1 MIDEPALLKDY
12 ALAVTVSDYIDLRL
26 DVLRNQFCGKLLLN
40 GRLDVDAYARRQE
53 AGFPAY
59 FVKNKLLLK
68 SGPVR
73 KAGNLSGKPIGHTGG
88 NTPNCWMVS
97 HEYTIPGDITT
108 FGGNNELV
116 VIVRNLRDDAGG
128 WKAPVE
134 ISSRAAGVAEFSGGG
149 KSAVPC
155 GGMTSLIAPEQLAE
169 GT

>member
-12 ALAVTVSDYIDLRL
+12 ALAVTVSDYIDMRL
-26 DVLRNQFCGKLLLN
+26 PDVLRNQFCGKLLLN

-88 NTPNCWMVS
+88 NTPHCWMVS
-97 HEYTIPGDITT
+97 CEYTISGDITM

-116 VIVRNLRDDAGG
+116 VIVHNLRDDAGA
-128 WKAPVE
+128 WRSFPEVE
-134 ISSRAAGVAEFSGGG
+134 RVPFRAEA
-149 KSAVPC
+149 
-155 GGMTSLIAPEQLAE
+155 
-169 GT
+169 